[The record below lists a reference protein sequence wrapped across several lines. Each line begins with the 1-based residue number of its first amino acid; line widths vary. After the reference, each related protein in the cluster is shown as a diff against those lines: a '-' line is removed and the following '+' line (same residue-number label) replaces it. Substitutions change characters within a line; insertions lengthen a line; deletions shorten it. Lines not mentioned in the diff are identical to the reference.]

1 MNRERNPG
9 VSQTAL
15 STGSFGCASIHLE
28 GRDSR
33 KLSSL
38 TRKVGERTA
47 KPRRAGGGGGA
58 ERRKIQIAA
67 QSSRAIRFSVIPAPS
82 SISARFAKANYA
94 ADVRTGAALSAP
106 RQRRGTRR
114 REEAEEED
122 DTGATQSAFL
132 RGAELLD

>member
-47 KPRRAGGGGGA
+47 KPRRAGGGRGSGA
-58 ERRKIQIAA
+58 TENPNCRTKLPRNQVLGNPGAFKHFG
-67 QSSRAIRFSVIPAPS
+67 AIRESQLC
-82 SISARFAKANYA
+82 
-94 ADVRTGAALSAP
+94 G
-106 RQRRGTRR
+106 
-114 REEAEEED
+114 
-122 DTGATQSAFL
+122 
-132 RGAELLD
+132 

>member
-1 MNRERNPG
+1 MRFHPLRGAGFP
-9 VSQTAL
+9 QAL
-15 STGSFGCASIHLE
+15 VADEE
-28 GRDSR
+28 GRRED
-33 KLSSL
+33 
-38 TRKVGERTA
+38 GET
-47 KPRRAGGGGGA
+47 KTSGGGGGGGGA